1 MESAQLWRID
11 LQKRWKHYTHYT
23 RCTVWSHVKWQS
35 LCKSFK
41 VSLSRYYFFQIL
53 VNKEGGKM
61 VFIRNELL
69 AKRLENFKTTSAET
83 ICITFLI
90 SKRKWRII
98 FTYRPSQYDKKVFFQ
113 EWSKTVSRAINKY
126 DRILVAG
133 DSNIDV
139 SGSNG
144 LNDNHFC
151 ELIDTFNLINL
162 VKTSTCFKTTRG
174 ILLDVLLTHK
184 SKSLQKTAVC
194 ETGLCDYYK
203 MIFTIFRST
212 FIWLPQKLLN
222 IETIKVLM
230 KTFFAIN

>member
-1 MESAQLWRID
+1 
-11 LQKRWKHYTHYT
+11 
-23 RCTVWSHVKWQS
+23 
-35 LCKSFK
+35 
-41 VSLSRYYFFQIL
+41 
-53 VNKEGGKM
+53 M

-69 AKRLENFKTTSAET
+69 AKRLENFKTNSAET
-83 ICITFLI
+83 ICIAFLI

-98 FTYRPSQYDKKVFFQ
+98 FTYRPPQYRKKVFFQ

-144 LNDNHFC
+144 LNDNHFS

-174 ILLDVLLTHK
+174 ILLDELLTHK

-212 FIWLPQKLLN
+212 FIWLPRKLLN